1 MTKKPSVEFTSRMS
15 RGETTA
21 ALIYIPIHT
30 ALLPVLMVIVLLKTD
45 MDMAAANFL
54 IYVIGVLYMLLLER
68 RFLRREFD
76 SLCDSALDCLVQVL
90 ICYGIMLGLN
100 LCVSGLLSLLGQ
112 ADNPNN
118 TAITDLAGMKM
129 GTTTAMAV
137 FLAPIVEELMFR
149 GGVFGLLRRYNR
161 IAAYAGSILLF
172 SVYHIWSYAVSDPYN
187 WIFIIQYFPA
197 SYVLC
202 RCYEKTNSIWPS
214 IFLHMLTNGVSLK
227 ALDMMGAI
235 G

>member
-1 MTKKPSVEFTSRMS
+1 MTRNPSVEFTSRMS
-15 RGETTA
+15 RGETAA
-21 ALIYIPIHT
+21 ALIYIPIHA
-30 ALLPVLMVIVLLKTD
+30 ALLPLLMVIVMLKSN
-45 MDMAAANFL
+45 MDMAAVNFL

-68 RFLRREFD
+68 KFLRREFD
-76 SLCDSALDCLVQVL
+76 SLCDRGLDCLVQVL

-100 LCVSGLLSLLGQ
+100 LCVNVLLTMLPQ

-118 TAITDLAGMKM
+118 TAVTDMAGIKM

-172 SVYHIWSYAVSDPYN
+172 SVYHVWGYAIDDPYN

-202 RCYEKTNSIWPS
+202 RCYEKTNSIWSS
-214 IFLHMLTNGVSLK
+214 IFLHMLTNAVALK
-227 ALDMMGAI
+227 ALDMMGEI
-235 G
+235 V